1 MSKELEAL
9 ENIKIDMEYVTRLD
23 FVEPIVRG
31 EVQQSLYKIY
41 HRETPELEIIEKA
54 LKEYERLK
62 IIEQAETRGFYF
74 KDYQNNNEIRFSG
87 NSFIRVGNHFVQ
99 TKPCYEVKET
109 TLYSCYNPLGYPSP
123 SVKVEDAHFWSW
135 KTHLHFRIDEH
146 GKTWALTR
154 EELEK

>member
-1 MSKELEAL
+1 MSKGLEELKRLAY
-9 ENIKIDMEYVTRLD
+9 ENACCRCQYCIDNKCTNK
-23 FVEPIVRG
+23 G
-31 EVQQSLYKIY
+31 ECVWK
-41 HRETPELEIIEKA
+41 TIENE
-54 LKEYERLK
+54 LKEYEQLK

-87 NSFIRVGNHFVQ
+87 NSFIRVGNQFVE

-109 TLYSCYNPLGYPSP
+109 TLYSCYNPLQYPSP
-123 SVKVEDAHFWSW
+123 SKKVEDAHFWSW